1 MGGHA
6 SVEREHRLNRGPAA
20 RAGRATQGLPRADH
34 VTTPPADD
42 HTHVVNNGKRQLTI
56 DELALMQPG
65 MDRLMAEVGART
77 HRLYYA
83 AMARN
88 WRLAEY
94 FYRGVVK
101 QLRLCAASRP
111 KYAEEMSGYLDGECI
126 AVLDA
131 IKAGDLARFETAYAR
146 LIDRA
151 NELHG
156 VFGKSWIKWVTPKS
170 PPEEFDFT
178 AGVES

>member
-1 MGGHA
+1 MTD
-6 SVEREHRLNRGPAA
+6 E
-20 RAGRATQGLPRADH
+20 
-34 VTTPPADD
+34 
-42 HTHVVNNGKRQLTI
+42 HTHVVNNGKRNLTI

-83 AMARN
+83 AQARN

-94 FYRGVVK
+94 FFRSIVK

-111 KYAEEMSGYLDGECI
+111 KYAEKMTPYIDGECA
-126 AVLDA
+126 AVLAA
-131 IKAGDLARFETAYAR
+131 IKSSDADTFAAAYER
-146 LIDRA
+146 LVDRA

-156 VFGKSWIKWVTPKS
+156 EYGKPWIRWITPDTA
-170 PPEEFDFT
+170 PAEFDFT
-178 AGVES
+178 AGVADDREQS

>member
-1 MGGHA
+1 
-6 SVEREHRLNRGPAA
+6 
-20 RAGRATQGLPRADH
+20 
-34 VTTPPADD
+34 VTRPPAQD
-42 HTHVVNNGKRQLTI
+42 HTHVVHNGKRELSI

-111 KYAEEMSGYLDGECI
+111 KYAEEMAAFLDRNCLP
-126 AVLDA
+126 VLDT
-131 IKAGDLARFETAYAR
+131 IKAGDPNGFETAYAQ

-156 VFGKSWIKWVTPKS
+156 VFGKGWIRWVTPKS
-170 PPEEFDFT
+170 APEEFDFT
-178 AGVES
+178 AGVEEQ